1 MWVSATS
8 YPLAVDL
15 TGNRAYIPD
24 SAATVLEQRMRMAD
38 GYSHEGTTKK
48 VFLSQIPAHV
58 VLVFI
63 IAKHYFEHVAYS
75 LCFRLENIMK
85 KKLLST
91 MLAATLS
98 FTMLAGCGSSDSGKE
113 NAGSNE
119 ASQSASEETSSETEG
134 NEAETAE
141 DETKT
146 SSDLVVPEYDLPTQ
160 DLAGNDIVV
169 PEEIDA
175 IVSMS
180 PSSTRLLVDLGLADY
195 IVACDT
201 YSFEYYGADLTA
213 DIPQYD
219 MMAPDQE
226 AIVALNP
233 DIVFTTG
240 MSYATGTDVYASV
253 REAGICVADIP
264 SAASLAEIGES
275 ITFIGAC
282 TGTYEEAEIIV
293 EEMNATIEEIA
304 ELAATIDEAD
314 KKTVLYE
321 TNTPTPDYPT
331 IYSAGSGTYIAEMI
345 EAVGAINATADQ
357 EGWASLTEEDAI
369 AVNPDVIIS
378 TDMYT
383 PDAVDTHLA
392 LSGWEN
398 VTAVVNG
405 DVYLME
411 LSNEINQP
419 NQHVVSA
426 MVEMAKYI
434 YPEVFADLED
444 PFAVVTR

>member
-1 MWVSATS
+1 
-8 YPLAVDL
+8 
-15 TGNRAYIPD
+15 
-24 SAATVLEQRMRMAD
+24 
-38 GYSHEGTTKK
+38 
-48 VFLSQIPAHV
+48 
-58 VLVFI
+58 
-63 IAKHYFEHVAYS
+63 
-75 LCFRLENIMK
+75 MK

-98 FTMLAGCGSSDSGKE
+98 FTMLAGC
-113 NAGSNE
+113 A
-119 ASQSASEETSSETEG
+119 SSETQKESTA
-134 NEAETAE
+134 NTSASVEENTDAVKDSAEAATAE
-141 DETKT
+141 EKEATEDVEATAT
-146 SSDLVVPEYDLPTQ
+146 ELPTQ

-180 PSSTRLLVDLGLADY
+180 PSSTRLLIDLGLADY

-201 YSFEYYGADLTA
+201 YSYEYYGEDLEADL
-213 DIPQYD
+213 PQYD

-226 AIVALNP
+226 SIVSLSP

-264 SAASLAEIGES
+264 TANTLAQIGES
-275 ITFIGAC
+275 IEFIGAC
-282 TGTYEEAEIIV
+282 TGTSDEATEIV
-293 EEMNATIEEIA
+293 EEMNATIAEIE
-304 ELAATIDEAD
+304 ELAATIEEDE

-345 EAVGAINATADQ
+345 EALGAINATADQ

-369 AVNPDVIIS
+369 AINPDVIIS
-378 TDMYT
+378 TDMFT
-383 PDAVDTHLA
+383 PDAVDTHLT

-398 VTAVVNG
+398 VTAVANG

-411 LSNEINQP
+411 LSNELNQP

-444 PFAVVTR
+444 PFAVYAK

>member
-1 MWVSATS
+1 
-8 YPLAVDL
+8 
-15 TGNRAYIPD
+15 
-24 SAATVLEQRMRMAD
+24 
-38 GYSHEGTTKK
+38 
-48 VFLSQIPAHV
+48 
-58 VLVFI
+58 
-63 IAKHYFEHVAYS
+63 
-75 LCFRLENIMK
+75 MK

-98 FTMLAGCGSSDSGKE
+98 FTMLAGC
-113 NAGSNE
+113 A
-119 ASQSASEETSSETEG
+119 SSETQKESTTNTSESSENASTDAAEG
-134 NEAETAE
+134 SAEAATKEEASTTEDSEATA
-141 DETKT
+141 T
-146 SSDLVVPEYDLPTQ
+146 DLPTQ

-175 IVSMS
+175 IISMS
-180 PSSTRLLVDLGLADY
+180 PSSTRLLIDLGLADY

-201 YSFEYYGADLTA
+201 YSYEYYGADLEA
-213 DIPQYD
+213 DLPQYD

-226 AIVALNP
+226 SIVALSP

-264 SAASLAEIGES
+264 TADTLAQIGES
-275 ITFIGAC
+275 IEFIGAC
-282 TGTYEEAEIIV
+282 TGTSDEATEIV
-293 EEMNATIEEIA
+293 EEMNATIAEIE
-304 ELAATIDEAD
+304 ELAATIEEDE

-345 EAVGAINATADQ
+345 ELVGGINAAADQ

-369 AVNPDVIIS
+369 AINPDVIIS
-378 TDMYT
+378 TDMFT
-383 PDAVDTHLA
+383 PDAVDTHLT

-398 VTAVVNG
+398 VTAVANG

-411 LSNEINQP
+411 LSNELNQP

-444 PFAVVTR
+444 PFAVYAK

>member
-1 MWVSATS
+1 
-8 YPLAVDL
+8 
-15 TGNRAYIPD
+15 
-24 SAATVLEQRMRMAD
+24 
-38 GYSHEGTTKK
+38 
-48 VFLSQIPAHV
+48 
-58 VLVFI
+58 
-63 IAKHYFEHVAYS
+63 
-75 LCFRLENIMK
+75 MK

-98 FTMLAGCGSSDSGKE
+98 FTMLAGC
-113 NAGSNE
+113 A
-119 ASQSASEETSSETEG
+119 SSETQKESTTNTSESSENASTDAAEG
-134 NEAETAE
+134 SAEAATKEEASTTEDSEATA
-141 DETKT
+141 T
-146 SSDLVVPEYDLPTQ
+146 DLPTQ

-175 IVSMS
+175 IISMS
-180 PSSTRLLVDLGLADY
+180 PSSTRLLIDLGLADY

-201 YSFEYYGADLTA
+201 YSYEYYGADLEA
-213 DIPQYD
+213 DLPQYD

-226 AIVALNP
+226 SIVALSP

-264 SAASLAEIGES
+264 TADTLDQIGEG
-275 ITFIGAC
+275 IEFIGAC
-282 TGTYEEAEIIV
+282 TGKADEAAEIV
-293 EEMNATIEEIA
+293 EEMNATIDEIK
-304 ELAATIDEAD
+304 ELAATIEDGD

-345 EAVGAINATADQ
+345 EALGAINATADQ

-369 AVNPDVIIS
+369 AINPDVIIS
-378 TDMYT
+378 TDMFT
-383 PDAVDTHLA
+383 PDAVDTHLT

-398 VTAVVNG
+398 VTAVANG

-411 LSNEINQP
+411 LSNELNQP

-444 PFAVVTR
+444 PFAVYAK

>member
-1 MWVSATS
+1 
-8 YPLAVDL
+8 
-15 TGNRAYIPD
+15 
-24 SAATVLEQRMRMAD
+24 
-38 GYSHEGTTKK
+38 
-48 VFLSQIPAHV
+48 
-58 VLVFI
+58 
-63 IAKHYFEHVAYS
+63 
-75 LCFRLENIMK
+75 MK

-98 FTMLAGCGSSDSGKE
+98 FTMLAGC
-113 NAGSNE
+113 A
-119 ASQSASEETSSETEG
+119 SSETQKESTTNTSESSEDASTDAAEG
-134 NEAETAE
+134 SAEAATKEEASTTEDSEATA
-141 DETKT
+141 T
-146 SSDLVVPEYDLPTQ
+146 DLPTQ

-175 IVSMS
+175 IISMS
-180 PSSTRLLVDLGLADY
+180 PSSTRLLIDLGLADY

-201 YSFEYYGADLTA
+201 YSYEYYGDSLTA
-213 DIPQYD
+213 NLPQYD

-226 AIVALNP
+226 SIVSLNP

-264 SAASLAEIGES
+264 TADTLDQIGES
-275 ITFIGAC
+275 IEFIGAC
-282 TGTYEEAEIIV
+282 TGTYDEAAEIV
-293 EEMNATIEEIA
+293 EEMNATIAEIK
-304 ELAATIDEAD
+304 ELAATIADDE

-345 EAVGAINATADQ
+345 ELVGGINATADQ

-369 AVNPDVIIS
+369 AINPDVIIS

-383 PDAVDTHLA
+383 PDAVDTHLT

-398 VTAVVNG
+398 VTAVANG

-411 LSNEINQP
+411 LSNELNQP

-444 PFAVVTR
+444 PFAVYAK

>member
-1 MWVSATS
+1 
-8 YPLAVDL
+8 
-15 TGNRAYIPD
+15 
-24 SAATVLEQRMRMAD
+24 
-38 GYSHEGTTKK
+38 
-48 VFLSQIPAHV
+48 
-58 VLVFI
+58 
-63 IAKHYFEHVAYS
+63 
-75 LCFRLENIMK
+75 MK

-91 MLAATLS
+91 ILATTLS
-98 FTMLAGCGSSDSGKE
+98 FTMLVGCASSDSSKE
-113 NAGSNE
+113 DESTEETSDE
-119 ASQSASEETSSETEG
+119 ASEEASEETSE
-134 NEAETAE
+134 EAGDDAREIESTAGTTT
-141 DETKT
+141 DTAT
-146 SSDLVVPEYDLPTQ
+146 TDLPTQ

-201 YSFEYYGADLTA
+201 YSYEYYGDSLTA
-213 DIPQYD
+213 DLPQFD

-226 AIVALNP
+226 SIVELNP

-240 MSYATGTDVYASV
+240 MSYATGSDVYASV

-264 SAASLAEIGES
+264 SASSLDEIGES
-275 ITFIGAC
+275 ITFVGSC
-282 TGTYEEAEIIV
+282 TGTYDEAASIV
-293 EEMNATIEEIA
+293 DQMYATIEEIQEIA
-304 ELAATIDEAD
+304 STISDDE

-331 IYSAGSGTYIAEMI
+331 IYSAGSGTYIAEII
-345 EAVGAINATADQ
+345 ETVGAINATADQ

-369 AVNPDVIIS
+369 AINPDVIIS

-383 PDAVDTHLA
+383 VDAVDTHLT

-411 LSNEINQP
+411 LSNELNQP
-419 NQHVVSA
+419 NHHVVSA

-434 YPEVFADLED
+434 YPDVFADLED
-444 PFAVVTR
+444 PFAVYAK

>member
-1 MWVSATS
+1 
-8 YPLAVDL
+8 
-15 TGNRAYIPD
+15 
-24 SAATVLEQRMRMAD
+24 
-38 GYSHEGTTKK
+38 
-48 VFLSQIPAHV
+48 
-58 VLVFI
+58 
-63 IAKHYFEHVAYS
+63 
-75 LCFRLENIMK
+75 MK

-98 FTMLAGCGSSDSGKE
+98 ITMLAGC
-113 NAGSNE
+113 A
-119 ASQSASEETSSETEG
+119 SSESQKDESAANTNESTE
-134 NEAETAE
+134 AASADAAE
-141 DETKT
+141 DSAEAATKEEDTT
-146 SSDLVVPEYDLPTQ
+146 SEAGEVKESELPTQ

-180 PSSTRLLVDLGLADY
+180 PSSTRLLIDLGLADY

-201 YSFEYYGADLTA
+201 YSYEYYGEDLEADL
-213 DIPQYD
+213 PQYD

-226 AIVALNP
+226 SIVSLSP

-253 REAGICVADIP
+253 REAGIRVADIP
-264 SAASLAEIGES
+264 TADTLAQIGES
-275 ITFIGAC
+275 IEFIGAC
-282 TGTYEEAEIIV
+282 TGTYDEATEIV
-293 EEMNATIEEIA
+293 EEMNATIAEIE
-304 ELAATIDEAD
+304 ELAATIAEDE

-345 EAVGAINATADQ
+345 ELVGGINATADQ

-369 AVNPDVIIS
+369 AINPDVIIS

-383 PDAVDTHLA
+383 PDAVDTHLT

-398 VTAVVNG
+398 VTAVANG

-411 LSNEINQP
+411 LSNELNQP

-444 PFAVVTR
+444 PFAVYAK